1 MIHQVESFTSLLDR
15 AIMTTELYLL
25 ACTLVLAIVQI
36 MLASILRTRETGG
49 AYNTGPRDDDGPPV
63 GKLTGRMQRAQKNL
77 YETLPLFMGAVLIVA
92 IAGRE
97 SALSF
102 YGAWIYFLA
111 RIVYVPLYAAGVPV
125 LRTLTWLIS
134 LIGMLMVLA
143 AALLPF

>member
-1 MIHQVESFTSLLDR
+1 
-15 AIMTTELYLL
+15 MTTELYLL
-25 ACTLVLAIVQI
+25 AGTLVLAIVQI
-36 MLASILRTRETGG
+36 MLASILRTRETGS
-49 AYNTGPRDDDGPPV
+49 AYNTGPRDDEGPPV

-92 IAGRE
+92 SAGRE
-97 SALSF
+97 STLSL

-111 RIVYVPLYAAGVPV
+111 RIVYVPLYAVGVPV

-143 AALLPF
+143 AALLPL

>member
-1 MIHQVESFTSLLDR
+1 MVETFILVAG

-25 ACTLVLAIVQI
+25 SCTLILAILQI

-49 AYNTGPRDDDGPPV
+49 AYNTGPRDDEGPPV

-77 YETLPLFMGAVLIVA
+77 YETLPLFMGAVLIVSLA
-92 IAGRE
+92 ERE
-97 SALSF
+97 STLSL
-102 YGAWIYFLA
+102 YGAWMYFLA
-111 RIVYVPLYAAGVPV
+111 RVVYVPLYAIGIPV